1 MKQIK
6 LDKQHKKQHKA
17 MRKLKKA
24 GRGKCWAS
32 AD

>member
-6 LDKQHKKQHKA
+6 LDKHSKKAHKA
-17 MRKLKKA
+17 MRKLKKN

-32 AD
+32 V